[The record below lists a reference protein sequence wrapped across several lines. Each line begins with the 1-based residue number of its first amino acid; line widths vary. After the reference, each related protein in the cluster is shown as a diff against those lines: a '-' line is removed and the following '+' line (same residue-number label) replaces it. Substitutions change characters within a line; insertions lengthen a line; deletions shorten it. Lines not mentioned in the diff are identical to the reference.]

1 MGSSSGKLTLEVVI
15 EGIRGA
21 VRSVSIIGGS
31 VQAVGPGFLP
41 RLEGPLPR
49 DVPRRVARPWEWP
62 PPRHGP
68 PGRTVRRRLPPARPP
83 AAGPVPAPG
92 RARLPRLPGDQ
103 PRGAAGGRGPG
114 GGRGG
119 PL

>member
-49 DVPRRVARPWEWP
+49 DVPGRVGQPLEWYP
-62 PPRHGP
+62 LAMD
-68 PGRTVRRRLPPARPP
+68 RLGALFPSPFRLL
-83 AAGPVPAPG
+83 
-92 RARLPRLPGDQ
+92 ARLR
-103 PRGAAGGRGPG
+103 RGRSLHPVGLGYRGCLEISPEA
-114 GGRGG
+114 RQVA
-119 PL
+119 